1 MPWPWGGMWLSA
13 SASIPRGSWA
23 AGEHRDGA
31 AEGEGF
37 KIQHVWVPRES
48 SLPLLPTSPWANRCV
63 SKNPAR
69 LGANHR
75 LHLLPASLL
84 RHNYTREL
92 RAGVLEP
99 GRLGCRLKEQPAS
112 AGWLAVSS
120 SHAGKATCWFA
131 NASSRSH
138 PTPLVGAGSSWSHFP
153 TPGSCEWVVCAL
165 GLHLC

>member
-1 MPWPWGGMWLSA
+1 MPLRASQEEAGLQGSTGMGQQRVKDLKYNMCGTKR
-13 SASIPRGSWA
+13 I
-23 AGEHRDGA
+23 
-31 AEGEGF
+31 
-37 KIQHVWVPRES
+37 ES
-48 SLPLLPTSPWANRCV
+48 TSSSYLTLGKSLR
-63 SKNPAR
+63 KQNPAR

-84 RHNYTREL
+84 RHNYTREI

-99 GRLGCRLKEQPAS
+99 GRLGCSLKEQPAS

-138 PTPLVGAGSSWSHFP
+138 PTPLVGVGSSWSHFP
-153 TPGSCEWVVCAL
+153 TPGSREWVVCAL